1 MSQDNNQNDR
11 QNRQGQGD
19 NWQGES
25 QGQQGQGQRD
35 DWQGQSKGDQSSDS
49 TTRESRSSGYSESES
64 NQGGASR
71 QGQAPSSLPELDD
84 TDEMDE
90 DRDDDDRLDGSPNR
104 RNNIG

>member
-1 MSQDNNQNDR
+1 MSQDNNQKDR

-25 QGQQGQGQRD
+25 EGQRQGQRD
-35 DWQGQSKGDQSSDS
+35 DWQGQGQGDRSSDDM
-49 TTRESRSSGYSESES
+49 TRESRSSGYS
-64 NQGGASR
+64 GADTNR
-71 QGQAPSSLPELDD
+71 DGVRRPDQSSSPELDNM
-84 TDEMDE
+84 DEMDE

>member
-1 MSQDNNQNDR
+1 MSQDNKQNDR

-25 QGQQGQGQRD
+25 SQGQSQGQRD
-35 DWQGQSKGDQSSDS
+35 DWQGEQRQGDQGSDDM
-49 TTRESRSSGYSESES
+49 TRESRSSGYSESES
-64 NQGGASR
+64 NQGGTTR
-71 QGQAPSSLPELDD
+71 GTQSSPELGD

-90 DRDDDDRLDGSPNR
+90 DRDDDDRQDGSPNR